1 MTTPATSTD
10 TTAQAVAA
18 SEELQQQATQAS
30 SVTGIYG
37 LTGAGKTN
45 LACTAAE
52 YAWEKY
58 QAMTLFYAA
67 DLGGFGNKALS
78 LIKLG
83 ILKVWYVRNHLL
95 PFETMELATM
105 GYWPESMIDV
115 FTGMTLPDVKLVAP
129 YKMRYSMICKHGHV
143 AATQDTH
150 RAIEAVSVVC
160 GDCGELVTVSNCLRI
175 DKTRI
180 RSKGFKH
187 VGLRIYDSFSAL
199 NEWGLQDL
207 STKSALGQ
215 VGQVLSSAD
224 ALSEGQFKF
233 GTSSISQFGFQQNR
247 NPSWIAN
254 IRAIP
259 DQKVP
264 AIATFLVEQSKGDD
278 ESGGQPMF
286 GPKIA
291 GNARTSTVPQWLGNC
306 LYAAKEPS
314 IAAGNELRYR
324 LWFTTHVDPRD
335 ARAIPYVAKH
345 RGEPLGMPEE
355 GYLEDSGRADQ
366 AWDRCSMKVFFQL
379 LDDQQAKLEAR
390 DKAKYPDAP
399 GIAGFADDDQDEIIG
414 TAPVSAIDVQ
424 AAAMPPAAGSGRILR
439 PGARSRTLKTLQK
452 AVAVE
457 EGIKDATQKL
467 ADAGIAV
474 PDATA
479 AEGVAGD
486 TAGASAPPAAAD
498 AAAAGSTAGM
508 GSTADRRS
516 GHAATASPAD
526 QTAGTAPETSPSPI
540 VSPTAASPIVQQ
552 LEASLA
558 AANGVV
564 AAPLP
569 ATAAAP
575 VTDQAPA
582 SSSGPKR
589 IMRRARPPV

>member
-1 MTTPATSTD
+1 MTPNSTD

-58 QAMTLFYAA
+58 QAATLFYAA

-105 GYWPESMIDV
+105 GWWPESMLDQ
-115 FTGMTLPDVKLVAP
+115 FTGMTLPDVKLIAP
-129 YKMRYSMICKHGHV
+129 YRMTYSMVCKNGHV
-143 AATQDTH
+143 AATHDTH

-160 GDCGELVTVSNCLRI
+160 SGCGELVTVSSCLRI

-215 VGQVLSSAD
+215 VGSVLSSAD

-314 IAAGNELRYR
+314 LAAGGDLRYR

-335 ARAIPYVAKH
+335 SRAIPYVAKH
-345 RGEPLGMPEE
+345 RGEPLGMPNE
-355 GYLEDSGRADQ
+355 GYLEDNGQPDQ
-366 AWDRCSMKVFFQL
+366 AWDRCSMKVFFKL

-399 GIAGFADDDQDEIIG
+399 GIGGFTDDNEDEIMG
-414 TAPVSAIDVQ
+414 TAAVSSVDLQ

-457 EGIKDATQKL
+457 EQIKEAEQKL
-467 ADAGIAV
+467 AVVDQAV
-474 PDATA
+474 PETA
-479 AEGVAGD
+479 SAGAVVGD
-486 TAGASAPPAAAD
+486 TAGASAPTAAVDSVAAPPAGMMSTANGGGQVTPAASVAQ
-498 AAAAGSTAGM
+498 
-508 GSTADRRS
+508 
-516 GHAATASPAD
+516 PAV
-526 QTAGTAPETSPSPI
+526 TAGTAPVVSSPI
-540 VSPTAASPIVQQ
+540 VEQLQDSIAVANGVDVTTKSPSASPITT
-552 LEASLA
+552 
-558 AANGVV
+558 
-564 AAPLP
+564 P
-569 ATAAAP
+569 A
-575 VTDQAPA
+575 TDQAPTT
-582 SSSGPKR
+582 SSGPR
-589 IMRRARPPV
+589 RVMRRARPPVG

>member
-1 MTTPATSTD
+1 
-10 TTAQAVAA
+10 
-18 SEELQQQATQAS
+18 
-30 SVTGIYG
+30 

-58 QAMTLFYAA
+58 QATSLFYAA

-105 GYWPESMIDV
+105 GWWPESMIDIY
-115 FTGMTLPDVKLVAP
+115 TGMTLPDVKLIAP
-129 YKMRYSMICKHGHV
+129 YRMSYSMICKHGHV
-143 AATQDTH
+143 AATHDTH

-160 GDCGELVTVSNCLRI
+160 SGCGELVTVSNCLRI

-314 IAAGNELRYR
+314 PAAGNELRYR

-345 RGEPLGMPEE
+345 RGEPLGMPPE
-355 GYLEDSGRADQ
+355 GYLEDSGQADQ

-399 GIAGFADDDQDEIIG
+399 GIGGFADDLEDEVIG
-414 TAPVSAIDVQ
+414 TAAVTAADVAQ
-424 AAAMPPAAGSGRILR
+424 QAAMPPAAGSGRILK
-439 PGARSRTLKTLQK
+439 PGRSRVLKQLQK
-452 AVAVE
+452 ADQVE
-457 EGIKDATQKL
+457 QQIADLTTKL
-467 ADAGIAV
+467 AGVADPAV
-474 PDATA
+474 PAVGA
-479 AEGVAGD
+479 AAPAASD
-486 TAGASAPPAAAD
+486 TAGASAPSAAAVD
-498 AAAAGSTAGM
+498 TAA
-508 GSTADRRS
+508 
-516 GHAATASPAD
+516 ASPAGMHTTVGGGTTAPAAL
-526 QTAGTAPETSPSPI
+526 QAAREAGTVSEASSPV
-540 VSPTAASPIVQQ
+540 VSPTAAPVAATPPSSVMQQ

-558 AANGVV
+558 AANGIVAPAPV
-564 AAPLP
+564 AADS
-569 ATAAAP
+569 P

-582 SSSGPKR
+582 PASGPR
-589 IMRRARPPV
+589 RVMRRARPPVS